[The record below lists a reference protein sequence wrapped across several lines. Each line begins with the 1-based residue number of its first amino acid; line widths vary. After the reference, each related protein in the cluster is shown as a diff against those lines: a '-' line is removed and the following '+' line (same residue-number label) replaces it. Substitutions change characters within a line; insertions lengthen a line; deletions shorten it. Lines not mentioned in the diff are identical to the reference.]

1 MMMNRE
7 EAEWIKSEYRDCP
20 LYAVVDKFVKGVSCI
35 EGMPA
40 EHPSLL
46 FYLAVYALDDIRFI
60 GNTERR
66 LEKCND
72 LRNDV
77 VFYMK
82 NNGYAN
88 AKFLAAEVI
97 YCVRYSLK
105 ALSFMR
111 CLKEIS
117 IMSEHINEL
126 ISDEKTKKEIREIAR
141 KCFSCEE
148 FDRWI
153 ESYYDGRGDISD
165 TITSK
170 VKEMRKANPPKE
182 EGNKCNQGKGRRNN
196 ELFSDKVKM
205 KEMQDELISLFNKR
219 GLCKTKI
226 KVTKN
231 SKELECLLD
240 FYLIICEKNNINYAN
255 SRGYI
260 RFLKDAGFSFAT
272 NDENVEIKFRTSIT
286 KLLENWKKRGE

>member
-1 MMMNRE
+1 MKMNRE

-77 VFYMK
+77 VYYMK

-105 ALSFMR
+105 ALSLMR

-141 KCFSCEE
+141 KCFSGEE

-153 ESYYDGRGDISD
+153 ESYYDGRDDISD

-182 EGNKCNQGKGRRNN
+182 EGYKCNQWKGNRNKD
-196 ELFSDKVKM
+196 LFSDESTKLK
-205 KEMQDELISLFNKR
+205 KIEDLRNLF
-219 GLCKTKI
+219 
-226 KVTKN
+226 
-231 SKELECLLD
+231 
-240 FYLIICEKNNINYAN
+240 CEKKLNMTDVMITNNSEEYKCIIAFYSTLLNDGEIEKFAN
-255 SRGYI
+255 PRGYI
-260 RFLKDAGFSFAT
+260 RFLHEAGITFAT
-272 NDENVEIKFRTSIT
+272 SDKNAENKFRKDMR
-286 KLLENWKKRGE
+286 KLLGNMV

>member
-1 MMMNRE
+1 MKMNRE

-97 YCVRYSLK
+97 YGVRYSLK
-105 ALSFMR
+105 ALSLMR

-117 IMSEHINEL
+117 IMSEHIKEL
-126 ISDEKTKKEIREIAR
+126 ISDEKTKKDIREIAR
-141 KCFSCEE
+141 KCFSGEE

-153 ESYYDGRGDISD
+153 ESYYDGSDDISD

-170 VKEMRKANPPKE
+170 VKEMRNADSTS
-182 EGNKCNQGKGRRNN
+182 KCK
-196 ELFSDKVKM
+196 FT
-205 KEMQDELISLFNKR
+205 IFF
-219 GLCKTKI
+219 CKSTH
-226 KVTKN
+226 
-231 SKELECLLD
+231 
-240 FYLIICEKNNINYAN
+240 
-255 SRGYI
+255 
-260 RFLKDAGFSFAT
+260 
-272 NDENVEIKFRTSIT
+272 
-286 KLLENWKKRGE
+286 

>member
-1 MMMNRE
+1 MKMNRE

-20 LYAVVDKFVKGVSCI
+20 LYAVVEKFVKGVSCI

-105 ALSFMR
+105 ALSLTR

-141 KCFSCEE
+141 KCFSGEE

-153 ESYYDGRGDISD
+153 ESYYDGSDDISD

-182 EGNKCNQGKGRRNN
+182 EGNKCNQWKGNRPRD
-196 ELFSDKVKM
+196 LFSDSEIKDNMLNELKNCFMEKGLKM
-205 KEMQDELISLFNKR
+205 TGI
-219 GLCKTKI
+219 KTK
-226 KVTKN
+226 KD
-231 SKELECLLD
+231 SSELKCLID
-240 FYLIICEKNNINYAN
+240 FYNNMIQRKIIDDSSNPP
-255 SRGYI
+255 GYL
-260 RFLKDAGFSFAT
+260 RFLKEGGFTFETADKT
-272 NDENVEIKFRTSIT
+272 VEGAFRNRMT
-286 KLLENWKKRGE
+286 